1 MIKNCFFKNNRAM
14 ILAYDHGFE
23 HGLNDFNVFSQELEN
38 IFLLAKK
45 GGFTGI
51 VLHKGLAEIYQ
62 KRPFFWRVP
71 LILKLNGKTPFLR
84 EDYLPPLECSV
95 EYAHYLKAKG
105 VGYTIYLGSKFESEM
120 IREFGKIQEEARRRN
135 MVVVGWF
142 YPATPEILSRENFTR
157 DACRLALELGVDI
170 IKIKYPGS
178 FEELKKINKTS
189 NQKILIAGG
198 PTINSKKFLSFL
210 KKIMKLKFD
219 GAVIGRNIFSQ
230 KNPGQMAKRV
240 REIIWS
246 SGNN

>member
-1 MIKNCFFKNNRAM
+1 MTENCFFKNNRAM

-23 HGLNDFNVFSQELEN
+23 HGLNDFNGFSRELEN

-45 GGFTGI
+45 GMFTGI

-120 IREFGKIQEEARRRN
+120 IREFGKIQEEAKKRK

-142 YPATPEILSRENFTR
+142 YPASPEILSSKNFTR

-178 FEELKKINKTS
+178 LEELKNINKNI

-198 PTINSKKFLSFL
+198 PAMKPKKFLAFL
-210 KKIMKLKFD
+210 KKIMKLNFD
-219 GAVIGRNIFSQ
+219 GVVIGRNIFSQ
-230 KNPGQMAKRV
+230 KNPWEMVKKV

-246 SGNN
+246 SGND

>member
-1 MIKNCFFKNNRAM
+1 MTENCFFKNNRAM

-23 HGLNDFNVFSQELEN
+23 HGLNDFNGFSQELEN

-45 GGFTGI
+45 GMFTGI

-120 IREFGKIQEEARRRN
+120 IREFGKIQEEAKKRK

-142 YPATPEILSRENFTR
+142 YPASPEILSSKNFTR

-178 FEELKKINKTS
+178 LEELKNINKNI

-198 PTINSKKFLSFL
+198 PAMKPKKFLAFL
-210 KKIMKLKFD
+210 KKIMKLNFD
-219 GAVIGRNIFSQ
+219 GVVIGRNIFSQ
-230 KNPGQMAKRV
+230 KNPWEMVKKV

-246 SGNN
+246 SGND